1 MTEAL
6 GSLQDW
12 FYQVASPVISWW
24 LGSIIA
30 GVAASP
36 AIVLVLLLASILC
49 AVLGRSISIM
59 ISCLVFSAI
68 VIALHGL
75 APTQPLKGGLIMV
88 AVLGFGLLAVAFY
101 RERGKVD
108 NMYQRLEAARKET
121 EETKLL
127 LDNEIKWRK
136 ASE

>member
-1 MTEAL
+1 MNETL
-6 GSLQDW
+6 GSLHDW
-12 FYQVASPVISWW
+12 FYQVVSPVISWW
-24 LGSIIA
+24 LGSISADVFSSPFIA
-30 GVAASP
+30 LA
-36 AIVLVLLLASILC
+36 LLLVSILC
-49 AVLGRSISIM
+49 GALCRSIPIL
-59 ISCLVFSAI
+59 ISCLVFSVI

-75 APTQPLKGGLIMV
+75 APTPPLKGGLIILAM
-88 AVLGFGLLAVAFY
+88 LGFGLLASAFY

-108 NMYQRLEAARKET
+108 KMYQRLEAARKET

>member
-1 MTEAL
+1 MTEVL

-36 AIVLVLLLASILC
+36 AIALVLLLVSILC

-75 APTQPLKGGLIMV
+75 APTSPLKGGLIMV
-88 AVLGFGLLAVAFY
+88 AALAFGLLAVAFY
-101 RERGKVD
+101 RERGKAD

-121 EETKLL
+121 EEIKLL

>member
-12 FYQVASPVISWW
+12 FHQTVPPVLSWW
-24 LGSIIA
+24 LGSIMI
-30 GVAASP
+30 GVAVSP
-36 AIVLVLLLASILC
+36 AFALVLLLMSILC
-49 AVLGRSISIM
+49 AVLGRSIAIM
-59 ISCLVFSAI
+59 IFALSFSAI

-75 APTQPLKGGLIMV
+75 VPTPPLRGGLIALV
-88 AVLGFGLLAVAFY
+88 TLGFGFLASALY

-108 NMYQRLEAARKET
+108 KMYRRLEAARKES
-121 EETKLL
+121 EETRGL

>member
-12 FYQVASPVISWW
+12 FHQTVPPVLSWW
-24 LGSIIA
+24 LGSIMT
-30 GVAASP
+30 GVALSP
-36 AIVLVLLLASILC
+36 AFALVLLLMSILC
-49 AVLGRSISIM
+49 AVLGRSIAIM
-59 ISCLVFSAI
+59 IVSLCFSANA
-68 VIALHGL
+68 VALCGL
-75 APTQPLKGGLIMV
+75 VPTQPLRGGLIVLVM
-88 AVLGFGLLAVAFY
+88 LGFGLLASALY

-108 NMYQRLEAARKET
+108 KMYQRLEAARKET
-121 EETKLL
+121 EEIRGL

>member
-1 MTEAL
+1 MTEIL

-12 FYQVASPVISWW
+12 FYNSVSPAISWW
-24 LGSIIA
+24 LGSIMA
-30 GVAASP
+30 DVATSP
-36 AIVLVLLLASILC
+36 VFALTLLLASILC
-49 AVLGRSISIM
+49 AALGRSIAIM
-59 ISCLVFSAI
+59 IFCLIFSGI

-75 APTQPLKGGLIMV
+75 APAQPLRGGLIVV
-88 AVLGFGLLAVAFY
+88 AIFGFGLLAWPLY

-108 NMYQRLEAARKET
+108 KMYQRLEAARKET
-121 EETKLL
+121 EEMRGL